1 MRVAAEDTVEAA
13 TAESGSTKR
22 GQWLQR
28 GRPLASATLPM
39 LHVGGCPLPCSAYIL
54 PGRGNPARRR
64 FTADAGV
71 GLCMAS
77 APRACLTN
85 SAAGACP
92 MLMSIA
98 TTTAWEVDPRHHIS
112 WWLCSTRLNREDLPP
127 PRGRPKPRDWRKKNT
142 KVGTTKIQ

>member
-112 WWLCSTRLNREDLPP
+112 WSLCSTRLNRGRSSS
-127 PRGRPKPRDWRKKNT
+127 PRRFKGQSLAKNKNKK
-142 KVGTTKIQ
+142 